1 MLQHNLYLPSNNEE
15 KYMTATNWNPWT
27 ELETFERALHRVFD
41 LPLSHLFGNDYHE
54 SWQPRTDVY
63 ETDVAYVIETD
74 LPGVSMQDISVQLTE
89 TTVVIAGKRASIP
102 AGGVETHSRAER
114 PCGTFRRA
122 FTLPTA
128 VKRDE
133 VQATYANGVLTVT
146 VPKADAARPRQ
157 ITVQAA

>member
-1 MLQHNLYLPSNNEE
+1 
-15 KYMTATNWNPWT
+15 MTAAHWNPWT

-41 LPLSHLFGNDYHE
+41 LPLAQLFGNDYHGA
-54 SWQPRTDVY
+54 WQPRTDVY

-89 TTVVIAGKRASIP
+89 TTVVIAGKRESAP
-102 AGGVETHSRAER
+102 AGEVETHARVER
-114 PCGTFRRA
+114 PYGAFRRA

-128 VKRDE
+128 VKSDE
-133 VQATYANGVLTVT
+133 VQATYANGVLIVT

-157 ITVQAA
+157 IAVQAA

>member
-1 MLQHNLYLPSNNEE
+1 MAVAQ
-15 KYMTATNWNPWT
+15 WNPWT
-27 ELETFERALHRVFD
+27 ELETFECALNRIFD
-41 LPLSHLFGNDYHE
+41 LPLPRLFGQGNGHYGP
-54 SWQPRTDVY
+54 WQPRMDVY
-63 ETDVAYVIETD
+63 ETPEAYVVEAD
-74 LPGVSMQDISVQLTE
+74 MPGMTSQDITVQLDG
-89 TTVVIAGKRASIP
+89 TTVVIAGERKSAHP
-102 AGGVETHSRAER
+102 EAAGNHTHIER
-114 PCGTFRRA
+114 LYGPFRRA